1 MASFTLGHGTYVF
14 TFSIPFPQV
23 SECYRTGT
31 DGNRSRGSCRNVQK
45 KHRHTT
51 HLLRRLP
58 PSTIRE
64 RETAGEISYT
74 LKAIIRTAAIINK
87 SEIITVER
95 PMATITPTAKAR
107 DITFYPVTDFN
118 PPSHTLIERH
128 SVILNPG
135 NREKPIPTSYQIDIR
150 LSDGACLLLG
160 EPIPL
165 TIYMTR
171 ITGPGYDLIL
181 NDLQSMLLET
191 TEVRAHGFVES
202 RLQLHVLQTVSNVRK
217 QAHPS
222 GTPAGSTVSLD
233 DDLWRHHRL
242 PHSLTPTFETCNI
255 SRTYKLQIRLGFRFG
270 SANILTRVLEA
281 EFPVYVM
288 AACRAKNPPRAS

>member
-1 MASFTLGHGTYVF
+1 MEHTSSHSPSHFLKSRNA
-14 TFSIPFPQV
+14 IEPA
-23 SECYRTGT
+23 RT
-31 DGNRSRGSCRNVQK
+31 
-45 KHRHTT
+45 
-51 HLLRRLP
+51 
-58 PSTIRE
+58 
-64 RETAGEISYT
+64 EIALEAVT
-74 LKAIIRTAAIINK
+74 
-87 SEIITVER
+87 
-95 PMATITPTAKAR
+95 R

-181 NDLQSMLLET
+181 NDFQSMLLET

-242 PHSLTPTFETCNI
+242 PHSLTPTFENCNI